1 MLLHQDIKIYW
12 KREASACQQELHQPS
27 SQEYLT
33 LAPRVSSQAW
43 ASHHAACLPHL
54 SQTTRRKHPFWS
66 RFTGSISHQAAR
78 RMAPRL
84 YVAIFRDGFQT
95 ILTSFGTV
103 KTTIAV
109 WCAGQP
115 WVKSRK
121 LSLTLVL
128 WGSSAP
134 ASMSRYR
141 LHLWHV
147 VHAPLKTW
155 DDFIKYWKIAGWAD
169 LMSWKWRNTYLTDMH
184 WSYIPISSSIIC
196 YHTISIHIIWYHV
209 SMVVQHV
216 CIIRNLY

>member
-1 MLLHQDIKIYW
+1 MLPHQDIKIYW

-43 ASHHAACLPHL
+43 VPFVSKSVMHIEQTWFVQRQIKREVSLYLSWASHHAVCHILQKQCGG
-54 SQTTRRKHPFWS
+54 SPFWS

-155 DDFIKYWKIAGWAD
+155 DDFIKYCKIAGWAD
-169 LMSWKWRNTYLTDMH
+169 LMKMEEYMLYGCALILYTN
-184 WSYIPISSSIIC
+184 II
-196 YHTISIHIIWYHV
+196 
-209 SMVVQHV
+209 
-216 CIIRNLY
+216 

>member
-1 MLLHQDIKIYW
+1 MLLHQDIKSTW

-43 ASHHAACLPHL
+43 VWASHHAACLPHL
-54 SQTTRRKHPFWS
+54 TKTTRRFTLWS

-95 ILTSFGTV
+95 ILTSFGV
-103 KTTIAV
+103 KTTIAA

-147 VHAPLKTW
+147 VHAHLQILTDCRLSWPV
-155 DDFIKYWKIAGWAD
+155 
-169 LMSWKWRNTYLTDMH
+169 SWKWNMRCRNGLEE
-184 WSYIPISSSIIC
+184 YILYGCALILYTNII
-196 YHTISIHIIWYHV
+196 
-209 SMVVQHV
+209 
-216 CIIRNLY
+216 